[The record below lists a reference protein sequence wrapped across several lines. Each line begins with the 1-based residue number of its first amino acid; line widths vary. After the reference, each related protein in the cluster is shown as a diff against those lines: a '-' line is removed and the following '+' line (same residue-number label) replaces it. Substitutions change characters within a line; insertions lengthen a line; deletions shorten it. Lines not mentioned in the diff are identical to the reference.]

1 MGLLLLE
8 FKLRADIFLK
18 VGIFFLGGEGGHES
32 STIVR
37 ISASDKLQVV
47 HLYYA
52 SMHPTKT
59 RRLAYALARCIT
71 TAGYCG

>member
-1 MGLLLLE
+1 M
-8 FKLRADIFLK
+8 R
-18 VGIFFLGGEGGHES
+18 S